1 MARNAG
7 LLTSGEIDSVLVV
20 GPIEPA
26 TKRGW
31 SGVFAVHS
39 SATRRASLRRF
50 EVELVGERLEP
61 VVGLRHRRAR

>member
-7 LLTSGEIDSVLVV
+7 LLTSGEIDSVRLV

-26 TKRGW
+26 TKRGR

-39 SATRRASLRRF
+39 SAAARAS
-50 EVELVGERLEP
+50 
-61 VVGLRHRRAR
+61 RAASTFSS